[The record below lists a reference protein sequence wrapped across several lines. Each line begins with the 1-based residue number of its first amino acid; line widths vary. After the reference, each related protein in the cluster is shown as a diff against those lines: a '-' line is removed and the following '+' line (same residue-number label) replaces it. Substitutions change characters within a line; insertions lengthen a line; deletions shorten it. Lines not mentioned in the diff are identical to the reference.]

1 MFLTMNP
8 QQIQDKLLFFL
19 FFFFLVLDNIDR
31 EKENRKA
38 WHELLKNHVFL
49 AMITWKDR
57 KLMKIEAEIECVVI
71 FQRERETMCRYFAWK
86 LTEKSMW

>member
-1 MFLTMNP
+1 MACF
-8 QQIQDKLLFFL
+8 
-19 FFFFLVLDNIDR
+19 
-31 EKENRKA
+31 A
-38 WHELLKNHVFL
+38 ELLKNHVFL
-49 AMITWKDR
+49 ATWKDR